1 MVEKL
6 VVVVDVI
13 KSNMKKY
20 IVVSLLFFVA
30 LSSAQTKDTIVYKKR
45 VLETT
50 EVDFLSSYYKQDGVH
65 SSVSG
70 GMGSEDL
77 SDFASNIVISVPIN
91 ADDIL
96 TIDVGISAYTS
107 ASSSN
112 INPFFSSR
120 VNGGSNNDDD
130 DRMSNNRTSSYWQS
144 ATAASGGNIS
154 GNSTTI
160 GTPWQAS
167 SGASASDVLALLV
180 ANYAHS
186 SDDRNFN
193 WNADVAFSNEYDYTS
208 IGFGGGVAKLFNNKN
223 SEVSLKANVYLDQ
236 WRPIYPTELSEYAK
250 YGLNFASSGYFSG
263 ITIYNENGSS
273 ATETYLPSKF
283 SKIDNVNRNSYS
295 ASFGYSQVAT
305 KNLQFSL
312 FFDLIQQQG
321 LLSTPY
327 HRIYFADK
335 TNFYVGNNQYIN
347 TYESSSNTGVYRLA
361 DDIERLPDSR
371 TKVPV
376 GARLNYYLNE
386 TITLR
391 TYYRYYWDNWD
402 ITSHTA
408 SIEMPIKLND
418 KFTVFPMYRYYTQ
431 QQSKYFAPFDKHIS
445 TEQYYTSDYDLSTF
459 DANQFGFGL
468 NYVDIFTNFK
478 ISKFGL
484 KNVDFR
490 FNNYVRSDGLKAN
503 IASIGFKFVM

>member
-1 MVEKL
+1 MFITSISFAQEK
-6 VVVVDVI
+6 D
-13 KSNMKKY
+13 S
-20 IVVSLLFFVA
+20 
-30 LSSAQTKDTIVYKKR
+30 IVYKKR
-45 VLETT
+45 VLEST

-65 SSVSG
+65 SAVAG
-70 GMGSEDL
+70 GIGSEDL
-77 SDFASNIVISVPIN
+77 SDFASNIVVSVPMN

-112 INPFFSSR
+112 INPFER
-120 VNGGSNNDDD
+120 GT
-130 DRMSNNRTSSYWQS
+130 TSG
-144 ATAASGGNIS
+144 ASGGGS
-154 GNSTTI
+154 SVSSPY

-167 SGASASDVLALLV
+167 SGASASDALVSLV

-193 WNADVAFSNEYDYTS
+193 WNADVSFSNEYDYTS
-208 IGFGGGVAKLFNNKN
+208 VGFGGGIAKLFNNKN

-236 WRPIYPTELSEYAK
+236 WRPIYPTELSEYGK
-250 YGLNFASSGYFSG
+250 YGANYATNGYFNG
-263 ITIYNENGSS
+263 VTIINENGPG
-273 ATETYLPSKF
+273 ATETYLPSNF
-283 SKIDNVNRNSYS
+283 STLDKVNRNSYS
-295 ASFGYSQVAT
+295 ASFGFSQVAT
-305 KNLQFSL
+305 KKMQFSL

-327 HRIYFADK
+327 HRVYFADK
-335 TNFYVGNNQYIN
+335 TNFYIGLTQYIPV
-347 TYESSSNTGVYRLA
+347 YETEANVGVYRLA

-371 TKVPV
+371 TKLPV

-386 TITLR
+386 RVTIR

-408 SIEMPIKLND
+408 SIELPIKVSD

-431 QQSKYFAPFDKHIS
+431 RQSKYFAAFEKHLS

-459 DANQFGFGL
+459 DANQFGFGV

-478 ISKFGL
+478 IAKFGL
-484 KNVDFR
+484 KNIDLR
-490 FNNYVRSDGLKAN
+490 FNHYTRSDGLKAN
-503 IASIGFKFVM
+503 IGSLGFKFVM